1 MRIVITGAT
10 GFIGQNFIPMLVEN
24 EPSVEIMTLN
34 RSVEKAEKLFPQ
46 KQCRHISV
54 EEMAQ
59 IVDFKPD
66 MVFHLATLSTSRND
80 WDIIEPMMSA
90 NLTFGVQL
98 LHYVSQCPD
107 LKLFVNIG
115 TFAQYRLGTQQICD
129 AYLYSATKTAFR
141 QFVEY
146 YSQLYSFK
154 YVQLVPYTI
163 YGGKDTAKKL
173 IDYIIEA
180 TTSDTPVDM
189 TLGEQV
195 LDFTHVED
203 VAGFFLHLIRN
214 LDLFAGI
221 RNGEEFHIGTGRGT
235 SPRELAAI
243 VEREF
248 GKKCNINWGGRPY
261 RPMDTMYAVAPIAK
275 NLELL
280 KWRAKVSVEEGVRR
294 MKERTNTL

>member
-1 MRIVITGAT
+1 
-10 GFIGQNFIPMLVEN
+10 
-24 EPSVEIMTLN
+24 MTLN
-34 RSVEKAEKLFPQ
+34 RSMEKAEKLFPQ

>member
-1 MRIVITGAT
+1 
-10 GFIGQNFIPMLVEN
+10 
-24 EPSVEIMTLN
+24 MTLN

-54 EEMAQ
+54 EEMAE
-59 IVDFKPD
+59 IVNFKPD

-146 YSQLYSFK
+146 YSQLYGFK

-214 LDLFAGI
+214 LNLFAGI
-221 RNGEEFHIGTGRGT
+221 RNGEEFHVGTGRGT
-235 SPRELAAI
+235 TPRELAAI

-280 KWRAKVSVEEGVRR
+280 KWKAKVSVEEGVKR
-294 MKERTNTL
+294 MKERI

>member
-1 MRIVITGAT
+1 M
-10 GFIGQNFIPMLVEN
+10 
-24 EPSVEIMTLN
+24 
-34 RSVEKAEKLFPQ
+34 
-46 KQCRHISV
+46 
-54 EEMAQ
+54 
-59 IVDFKPD
+59 
-66 MVFHLATLSTSRND
+66 
-80 WDIIEPMMSA
+80 
-90 NLTFGVQL
+90 
-98 LHYVSQCPD
+98 
-107 LKLFVNIG
+107 
-115 TFAQYRLGTQQICD
+115 GTQQICD

>member
-1 MRIVITGAT
+1 MKIVITGAT

-24 EPSVEIMTLN
+24 EPTVEIMTIN
-34 RSVEKAEKLFPQ
+34 RSVEKADAMFPQ
-46 KQCRHISV
+46 PQCRHISV
-54 EEMAQ
+54 EKMNE
-59 IVDFKPD
+59 IIDFQPD

-80 WDIIEPMMSA
+80 WDIIEPMMAA
-90 NLTFGVQL
+90 NITFGVQL
-98 LHYVSQCPD
+98 LNYISQCKS
-107 LKLFVNIG
+107 LRLFVNIG
-115 TFAQYRLGTQQICD
+115 TFAQYRLGTQQISD

-146 YSQLYSFK
+146 YSNLYGFQ

-180 TTSDTPVDM
+180 TTSETPVDM

-235 SPRELAAI
+235 TPRELAAI

-261 RPMDTMYAVAPIAK
+261 RPMDTMYSVAPIAK

-280 KWRAKVSVEEGVRR
+280 KWRAKINIEEGVRR
-294 MKERTNTL
+294 MKERAQ